1 MTILPK
7 AICRFDAIPI
17 KLPVTFFTELRQ
29 NILKFVWKHKRPQID
44 KAIFKKKNG
53 TGGIR
58 LTDFRQYYKATVVK
72 TIQYWH
78 RNRNINQ
85 WNRVESP
92 EINPSIYG
100 QLIYDKGGKNIQ
112 WKKDSLFNKSCW
124 ENWTTTCKK
133 MKLKHSLTPYTKI
146 NSKQIKDLNI
156 RPDTIKLL
164 EENTGRPKSLT

>member
-1 MTILPK
+1 MVLAQK
-7 AICRFDAIPI
+7 Q
-17 KLPVTFFTELRQ
+17 KY
-29 NILKFVWKHKRPQID
+29 
-44 KAIFKKKNG
+44 
-53 TGGIR
+53 R
-58 LTDFRQYYKATVVK
+58 LMEQDRKP
-72 TIQYWH
+72 
-78 RNRNINQ
+78 RN
-85 WNRVESP
+85 
-92 EINPSIYG
+92 NPSIYG

>member
-72 TIQYWH
+72 TIQY
-78 RNRNINQ
+78 
-85 WNRVESP
+85 
-92 EINPSIYG
+92 
-100 QLIYDKGGKNIQ
+100 
-112 WKKDSLFNKSCW
+112 
-124 ENWTTTCKK
+124 
-133 MKLKHSLTPYTKI
+133 
-146 NSKQIKDLNI
+146 
-156 RPDTIKLL
+156 
-164 EENTGRPKSLT
+164 